1 LGQNASYWI
10 TDIKEFKG
18 ESSVSIRKNKKIV
31 TYDYQVKMSW
41 ELMIN
46 ENSEIKGEIFFPEIS
61 NDVIDDDEEWE
72 ARVSITIGSDKVT
85 KFINE
90 LIKK

>member
-1 LGQNASYWI
+1 
-10 TDIKEFKG
+10 
-18 ESSVSIRKNKKIV
+18 
-31 TYDYQVKMSW
+31 MSW

-61 NDVIDDDEEWE
+61 NDVIDDDEDWE

-90 LIKK
+90 LIKKQAPENLRKAIKKNFVEELKKK